1 MVSME
6 RLNVTILPA
15 GAFGMAMAMPFLAN
29 GNEVTLGFRNWE
41 KAEQFRATRQS
52 ERLPEVTFPKNLKV
66 TANLEQAVGS
76 ADLVVVVTP
85 SRFLRPFYSEW
96 ITPYRKKDALLLSV
110 IKGVEEDTN
119 LRPSEVIVNLDP
131 EIAPNL
137 AVLGGPNFAIDLA
150 MGLPAATVIASEC
163 SKTAEKI
170 AEACHS
176 KAFRVYRGND
186 VVGVEL
192 GGALKNVIAFAA
204 GVSDGLR
211 KGESA
216 RAGLIQRGVIEMTR
230 LGCTLGGR
238 EETLMGLSGSGDLW
252 MTATSYKSRNH
263 WAGVELALG
272 KPLEEII
279 NSGKTIEGIHT
290 AKVAVELARQNDVEV
305 PISDAVY
312 QVAYNGILVEEAIT
326 QLLGRTPAYENGS
339 MQFKLL
345 TD

>member
-1 MVSME
+1 ME
-6 RLNVTILPA
+6 RKLNVLVTPP

-29 GNEVTLGFRNWE
+29 NNEVTLGFRSWG
-41 KAEQFRATRQS
+41 KAEQFRATHQS
-52 ERLPEVTFPKNLKV
+52 ERLTGVTFPKNLKV

-76 ADLVVVVTP
+76 ADLVVVATP

-96 ITPYRKKDALLLSV
+96 ITPYRRKDALLLSV
-110 IKGVEEDTN
+110 IKGLEEDTN

-131 EIAPNL
+131 EIALSL
-137 AVLGGPNFAIDLA
+137 AVLGGPNFAIDIA
-150 MGLPAATVIASEC
+150 MGLPAATVIASENLET
-163 SKTAEKI
+163 SEEI
-170 AEACHS
+170 AKACHS
-176 KAFRVYRGND
+176 RAFRVYRGND
-186 VVGVEL
+186 VAGVEL
-192 GGALKNVIAFAA
+192 GGALKNVIAVAA

-216 RAGLIQRGVIEMTR
+216 RAGLIQRGVVEMTR
-230 LGCTLGGR
+230 LGCILGGK

-272 KPLEEII
+272 RPLEEII

-312 QVAYNGILVEEAIT
+312 QVAYNRILVEEAIT
-326 QLLGRTPAYENGS
+326 QLLDRAPAHENGS
-339 MQFKLL
+339 MQLSH
-345 TD
+345 

>member
-1 MVSME
+1 ME
-6 RLNVTILPA
+6 RFKVTILPP

-29 GNEVTLGFRNWE
+29 DNEVTLGFRNGE
-41 KAEQFRATRQS
+41 KAEQFRTTHQS
-52 ERLPEVTFPKNLKV
+52 ERLTGVTFPKNLKV
-66 TANLEQAVGS
+66 TTNLEQAVGS
-76 ADLVVVVTP
+76 ADLVVVATP

-96 ITPYRKKDALLLSV
+96 IMPYRRKDAFLLSV
-110 IKGVEEDTN
+110 IKGLEDTN

-150 MGLPAATVIASEC
+150 MGLPVATVIASQC
-163 SKTAEKI
+163 SKTVEKI
-170 AEACHS
+170 AEACHNR
-176 KAFRVYRGND
+176 AFRVYRGND
-186 VVGVEL
+186 VAGVEL

-216 RAGLIQRGVIEMTR
+216 RAGLIQRGVVEMTR

-252 MTATSYKSRNH
+252 MTATSDKSRNH
-263 WAGVELALG
+263 WAGVEFALG
-272 KPLEEII
+272 RPIEEII

-290 AKVAVELARQNDVEV
+290 AKVVVELARQNGVEV

-312 QVAYNGILVEEAIT
+312 RVAYNRILVEEAII
-326 QLLGRTPAYENGS
+326 QLLGRAPAYENGS
-339 MQFKLL
+339 M
-345 TD
+345 